1 MVQSGQSFSSSVPTK
16 LCLLCTNKV
25 HIIWWSYLRDF
36 SLEYLL
42 TYKKRIYFF
51 WKSSIAVAG
60 NQTRIVWTEVKCIDH
75 YTITTWMRVMGSMD
89 HFIPHKLL
97 VLMIFGQWP
106 HHGLW
111 PLTSNLLQNDIGKN
125 RPKAC
130 YFQWNSWKIW
140 SNYFRAASLRSFLT
154 SDLLLGDQNAWA
166 AEKKYLC
173 CIWASAHSVIKAL
186 SLFFV
191 LIECTFSSIW
201 TVQPRS
207 DCPASASGLGWTTIR
222 PWLDSPDLG
231 KWKFYRDKETSL
243 SSFVTSEQSFKCSTE
258 HLFSAWPTLLQWR
271 SHAAKV

>member
-1 MVQSGQSFSSSVPTK
+1 MAS
-16 LCLLCTNKV
+16 
-25 HIIWWSYLRDF
+25 D
-36 SLEYLL
+36 
-42 TYKKRIYFF
+42 
-51 WKSSIAVAG
+51 
-60 NQTRIVWTEVKCIDH
+60 
-75 YTITTWMRVMGSMD
+75 
-89 HFIPHKLL
+89 
-97 VLMIFGQWP
+97 
-106 HHGLW
+106 LW
-111 PLTSNLLQNDIGKN
+111 PPASYKMTLENS
-125 RPKAC
+125 RPTAS

-140 SNYFRAASLRSFLT
+140 RNHFRAASLRSFLT

-201 TVQPRS
+201 TVQPWS
-207 DCPASASGLGWTTIR
+207 DCPAEAGGLGWTTIR

-258 HLFSAWPTLLQWR
+258 HLFCVFASTIFVPIGWSNKTLNELVTRFQNIL
-271 SHAAKV
+271 SFF

>member
-1 MVQSGQSFSSSVPTK
+1 MAS
-16 LCLLCTNKV
+16 
-25 HIIWWSYLRDF
+25 D
-36 SLEYLL
+36 
-42 TYKKRIYFF
+42 
-51 WKSSIAVAG
+51 
-60 NQTRIVWTEVKCIDH
+60 
-75 YTITTWMRVMGSMD
+75 
-89 HFIPHKLL
+89 
-97 VLMIFGQWP
+97 
-106 HHGLW
+106 LW
-111 PLTSNLLQNDIGKN
+111 PPASYKMTLENS
-125 RPKAC
+125 RPTAC

-140 SNYFRAASLRSFLT
+140 SNHFRAASLRSFLT

-191 LIECTFSSIW
+191 LIEFTFSSIW

-258 HLFSAWPTLLQWR
+258 HLFYLNLKSTFSELSFEVYNMSFGQNFQNFYFFTIEFLLII
-271 SHAAKV
+271 